1 MSPVLANIFFTNEPS
16 GKPCFFPYTR
26 SSNQNPVHT
35 SAHKSWQIN
44 KQTAKCKL
52 WWNGLSVHCLH
63 AEKIKTSPRPR
74 WIAYFCPWLHP
85 VPSPVAVLQ
94 PNPSLNIALKK
105 QNKPPNL
112 TFPLLKWWL
121 PWELSQW
128 SVLMQKWS
136 FELHHWLLTLNQLTV
151 GPVRNSTLY
160 HPYGTSRLLSA
171 YPTCVDTPVYRAN
184 PREPCSFRC

>member
-105 QNKPPNL
+105 TKQTPKPDLPL
-112 TFPLLKWWL
+112 VKMVAALRAFPVVCVDAEVKLWT
-121 PWELSQW
+121 PS
-128 SVLMQKWS
+128 
-136 FELHHWLLTLNQLTV
+136 LTV
-151 GPVRNSTLY
+151 DSKPAHSGPCQEFDTLPPLW
-160 HPYGTSRLLSA
+160 HL
-171 YPTCVDTPVYRAN
+171 
-184 PREPCSFRC
+184 